1 MQDPRNPPDAAANL
15 PRQATLHDFGA
26 ALRRRREQLRL
37 TLDAL
42 AAATG
47 ISKPYLSNIETARA
61 PGPPSEEKLDK
72 LAAALGLQPASLQ
85 AAADWLRTP
94 GSVRALLGQLEA
106 GATVARRPDGT
117 VDLDAAVN
125 QKPTSPSSPQPAGP
139 VAGALSL
146 RGIPII
152 NKVAAGRAG
161 EFGDLDYPVNI
172 ADDYLPAPDLPP
184 GAGGPSAM
192 LPGTFAVRVSGD
204 SMTPDYQD
212 GDLVVVTPEDP
223 KDGDDCLVRLGA
235 RENFAT
241 TLKRIFFE
249 KDGDTIVRLR
259 LVPLNPAHA
268 TWKVNAEEVTGLYP
282 VLYKVT
288 PMRRRN

>member
-1 MQDPRNPPDAAANL
+1 MIDSL
-15 PRQATLHDFGA
+15 PQLGA
-26 ALRRRREQLRL
+26 AIRLRRLAKRL
-37 TLDAL
+37 TLDDL
-42 AAATG
+42 ARATG

-61 PGPPSEEKLDK
+61 PGPPSEEKLDR
-72 LAAALGLQPASLQ
+72 LAAALGLEPASLQ

-94 GSVRALLGQLEA
+94 DSVRALLGQLEA
-106 GATVARRPDGT
+106 GAAVARRPDGT
-117 VDLDAAVN
+117 VDLDAAVH
-125 QKPTSPSSPQPAGP
+125 QKRSTAPAP
-139 VAGALSL
+139 AEHIAGAFAL

-172 ADDYLPAPDLPP
+172 ADDYLPSPDLPP
-184 GAGGPSAM
+184 VAGGPSAM

-204 SMTPDYQD
+204 SMIPDYQD

-241 TLKRIFFE
+241 TLKRIYFE
-249 KDGDTIVRLR
+249 KDGETIVRLR